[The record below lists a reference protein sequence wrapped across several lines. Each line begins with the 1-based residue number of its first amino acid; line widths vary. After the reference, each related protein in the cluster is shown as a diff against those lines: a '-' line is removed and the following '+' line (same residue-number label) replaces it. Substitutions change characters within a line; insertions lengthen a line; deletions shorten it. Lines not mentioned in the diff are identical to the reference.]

1 MRFLGLSRSKQ
12 HLVRSLLLL
21 IISFTIALAIYSYVG
36 LGNVGEQ
43 GLGHVWEQGV
53 HLGEQGEQGVHLGER
68 SPLFAERSPPVDRGE
83 NEELEE
89 ALSKMVQES
98 FLPRLETD
106 IETLTE
112 DDGKYIVVGDNL
124 QVEKG
129 KRENLLFLK
138 THKCGT
144 SSMVNIFYLW
154 AVRRRK
160 NFVLQPWTRQLDIT
174 K

>member
-21 IISFTIALAIYSYVG
+21 IVSFSIALAIYSYAG

-43 GLGHVWEQGV
+43 GLGHVGEQRV
-53 HLGEQGEQGVHLGER
+53 HLREQGEQGVHLGER
-68 SPLFAERSPPVDRGE
+68 SPLFADRVE
-83 NEELEE
+83 SEELEE